1 MTNFGANDQDRID
14 GDAGGRDAMGDA
26 GGKRRDGD
34 AGGRDAMG
42 TRGEETRLIA
52 SLRWIVFIF
61 KYQ

>member
-14 GDAGGRDAMGDA
+14 GDTI
-26 GGKRRDGD
+26 DG
-34 AGGRDAMG
+34 DAMG